1 MCLWLI
7 PSMLLSGK
15 TATAAGYVHLN
26 PLTCLTGTEKTRGET
41 STELASKLHLI
52 KQKGDVRSI

>member
-1 MCLWLI
+1 
-7 PSMLLSGK
+7 MLLSGK

>member
-1 MCLWLI
+1 MGLWLI
-7 PSMLLSGK
+7 PCMLLSGK

-26 PLTCLTGTEKTRGET
+26 PLTCLTGSEKARGET

-52 KQKGDVRSI
+52 KQKGDTRSI

>member
-15 TATAAGYVHLN
+15 TGTAAGYVHLN
-26 PLTCLTGTEKTRGET
+26 PLACLTGREKASGET
-41 STELASKLHLI
+41 STELAFKLHFI
-52 KQKGDVRSI
+52 KQIGDMRSI